1 MGGSVQTVS
10 RTARAARWRGLAPR
24 LVAGALVAVLCL
36 AGIRSMFRPAP
47 VVPPAPKVVL
57 PDQPAEGFAEAF
69 ARAYLS
75 WDSAAP
81 DRHERQVAG
90 FVSSD
95 LDAGAGL
102 QVPNTGS
109 QQVQWTTVDADRP
122 AGKRR
127 RLVTVAAQTSAG
139 LVHLAVLVARTDRG
153 LLYVPDYPAILG
165 PPPATGD
172 GPTDQGDDVSDGA
185 LRIVAERAVRNYL
198 AGQRANLQA
207 DLADDAA
214 VALPD
219 APRRV
224 KSVEST
230 TGAGPNRVAVEVTAV
245 ESSGAQARLRYE
257 LPVVRQG
264 GRWLVRAIQSNPI
277 TGGTQ

>member
-1 MGGSVQTVS
+1 
-10 RTARAARWRGLAPR
+10 
-24 LVAGALVAVLCL
+24 VLCL

-47 VVPPAPKVVL
+47 AVPPAPKVVL
-57 PDQPAEGFAEAF
+57 PDQAAEAFAEAF

-90 FVSSD
+90 FISSD

-185 LRIVAERAVRNYL
+185 LRTVAERAVRNYL

-219 APRRV
+219 ASRRV

-245 ESSGAQARLRYE
+245 ESSGALVRLRYE